1 MHSINLTQLEEIN
14 KTLAKH
20 SAVRKKNP
28 LVTHYKLR
36 DQQNFEKFY

>member
-28 LVTHYKLR
+28 LVTHYKR
-36 DQQNFEKFY
+36 PINFEKFY